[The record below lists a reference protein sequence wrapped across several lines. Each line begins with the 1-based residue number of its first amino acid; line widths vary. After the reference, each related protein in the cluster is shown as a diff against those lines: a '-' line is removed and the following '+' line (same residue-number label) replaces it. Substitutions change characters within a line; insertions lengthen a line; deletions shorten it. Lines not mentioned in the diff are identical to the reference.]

1 MNTTPTKAKPNPT
14 DSTIYMF
21 QFDTYKENILQHGE
35 SSIDEEFP
43 REGERCELEPSRRE
57 SGIFLVSECVEET
70 QITATA
76 VITVEDIRSGCRTG
90 TCI

>member
-1 MNTTPTKAKPNPT
+1 MAYRYGGIVYLFTPH
-14 DSTIYMF
+14 M
-21 QFDTYKENILQHGE
+21 LRMM
-35 SSIDEEFP
+35 P
-43 REGERCELEPSRRE
+43 REGGRCKEEEPSRRE